1 MADAD
6 YFHTSSKKLP
16 IFSPLLQRSLRPPT
30 QMILPL
36 KTFLVKQ
43 NLWSWFLD
51 TSFPSPQLAGLLNKA
66 TFHFPKNK
74 NKQTIKQTKT
84 PVLSIGFQT

>member
-6 YFHTSSKKLP
+6 YFHISSKKLP

-74 NKQTIKQTKT
+74 QTIKQTKT
-84 PVLSIGFQT
+84 PVSSIGFQT